1 MRKSILFVMSVWL
14 IQLTILAQVRVIE
27 VFPEQGKDN
36 ENIALALEKA
46 AGYKGKPVTVKLS
59 PGIYELDRSK
69 SAQVL
74 YYISNTTSETDDPDP
89 TKHIGLYLHSLKN
102 VTIDGCGSTLLLTGE
117 MTSFVLDQCEGIH
130 LKNLNI
136 DYKYPTQTEIEVLEE
151 GKDYL
156 IVQVHPTSQYR
167 IVDEQL
173 EWYGDGW
180 SFKNGIAQSYD
191 RVSDMTWRSWS
202 PTENLI
208 RAVEL
213 RPNVLY
219 LQYKEKPQVGLHIV
233 FQIRDSIRD
242 EVGGF
247 VNRSK
252 GIQLENINFYYLG
265 NFGVVCQF
273 SEDITVDR
281 CNFAPRPGSGRTN
294 AGFADFIQVSGCR
307 GMVDIKNSR
316 FVGAHDDPINI
327 HGTHL
332 RVTEFL
338 SGNRVKLRF
347 MHDQTFGFEAFF
359 KGDEIELV
367 DPRTLLAVE
376 KAKVKEAKLVTPREM
391 ELTLSGSLSPEV
403 MQLKDLVVE
412 NVTWTPEVRI
422 TNNYFARIP
431 TRGILIT
438 TRRKSLIEGNTF
450 YGMQMSGIF
459 VANDGFSWYESGPVH
474 DLIIRR
480 NTFFDC
486 GEPVINIDPE
496 NREYKGAI
504 HKNITIEENYFYMR
518 KNSSSV
524 IRAKAVDGL
533 VIRNNLIYFSD
544 AAKRKEADFIQTR
557 DCNEVLVEGISE
569 YYYEKKKKEN
579 MDN

>member
-1 MRKSILFVMSVWL
+1 MRKCILFVVSIWL
-14 IQLTILAQVRVIE
+14 IQLTILAQSRMIE
-27 VFPEQGKDN
+27 ISPEQGKDN
-36 ENIALALEKA
+36 ENLMLALEKA
-46 AGYKGKPVTVKLS
+46 AGYKGKPVTVRLS

-69 SAQVL
+69 STQVL
-74 YYISNTTSETDDPDP
+74 YHISNTTSESEDPDP

-102 VTIDGCGSTLLLTGE
+102 ITIDGCGSTLQMNGE
-117 MTSFVLDQCEGIH
+117 MTSFVLDRCEGII

-136 DYKYPTQTEIEVLEE
+136 DYKHPTQTEVEVLEE

-191 RVSDMTWRSWS
+191 RASNMTWRSWS
-202 PTENLI
+202 PMENLI

-233 FQIRDSIRD
+233 FQMRDSFRD
-242 EVGGF
+242 EVSGF

-252 GIQLENINFYYLG
+252 NVQLENLNFYYLG
-265 NFGVVCQF
+265 NFGVVCQY
-273 SEDITVDR
+273 SENVTFDR
-281 CNFAPRPGSGRTN
+281 CNFAPRPDSGRTN

-307 GMVDIKNSR
+307 GMIDIRNSR
-316 FVGAHDDPINI
+316 FSGAHDDPINI

-338 SGNRVKLRF
+338 SPNRLKVRF

-359 KGDEIELV
+359 KGDDIELV
-367 DPRTLLAVE
+367 DPLSLLAVE

-391 ELTLSGSLSPEV
+391 ELTLSGPLSPEV
-403 MQLKDLVVE
+403 IQRKDLVVE
-412 NVTWTPEVRI
+412 NVLWTPEVRI
-422 TNNYFARIP
+422 TNNYFERIP

-450 YGMQMSGIF
+450 YGMQMSGIL
-459 VANDGFSWYESGPVH
+459 VADDGLSWYESGPVH
-474 DLIIRR
+474 DLTIRR
-480 NTFFDC
+480 NTFFNC

-496 NREYKGAI
+496 NREYKGAV

-533 VIRNNLIYFSD
+533 VIRHNLIYTSD
-544 AAKRKEADFIQTR
+544 AEKNKESDFI
-557 DCNEVLVEGISE
+557 
-569 YYYEKKKKEN
+569 
-579 MDN
+579 

>member
-1 MRKSILFVMSVWL
+1 MRKCILFVVSIWL
-14 IQLTILAQVRVIE
+14 IQLTILAQSRVIE
-27 VFPEQGKDN
+27 ISPEQGKDN
-36 ENIALALEKA
+36 ENLMLALEKA
-46 AGYKGKPVTVKLS
+46 AGYKGKPVTVRLS

-69 SAQVL
+69 STQVL
-74 YYISNTTSETDDPDP
+74 YHISNTTSESEDPDP

-102 VTIDGCGSTLLLTGE
+102 ITIDGCGSTLQMNGE
-117 MTSFVLDQCEGIH
+117 MTSFVLDRCEGII

-136 DYKYPTQTEIEVLEE
+136 DYKHPTQTEVEVLEE

-191 RVSDMTWRSWS
+191 RASNMTWRSWS
-202 PTENLI
+202 PMENLI

-233 FQIRDSIRD
+233 FQMRDSFRD
-242 EVGGF
+242 EVSGF

-252 GIQLENINFYYLG
+252 NVQLENLNFYYLG
-265 NFGVVCQF
+265 NFGVVCQY
-273 SEDITVDR
+273 SENVTFDR
-281 CNFAPRPGSGRTN
+281 CNFAPRPDSGRTN

-307 GMVDIKNSR
+307 GMIDIRNSR
-316 FVGAHDDPINI
+316 FSGAHDDPINI

-332 RVTEFL
+332 RVMEFL
-338 SGNRVKLRF
+338 SPNRLKVRF

-359 KGDEIELV
+359 KGDDIELV
-367 DPRTLLAVE
+367 DPLSLLAVE
-376 KAKVKEAKLVTPREM
+376 KAKVKEAKLVTPHEM
-391 ELTLSGSLSPEV
+391 ELTLSGPLSPEV
-403 MQLKDLVVE
+403 IQRKDLVVE
-412 NVTWTPEVRI
+412 NVLWTPEVRI
-422 TNNYFARIP
+422 TNNYFERIP

-450 YGMQMSGIF
+450 YGMQMSGIL
-459 VANDGFSWYESGPVH
+459 VADDGLSWYESGPVH
-474 DLIIRR
+474 DLTIRR
-480 NTFFDC
+480 NTFFNC

-496 NREYKGAI
+496 NREYKGAV

-533 VIRNNLIYFSD
+533 VIRHNLIYTSD
-544 AAKRKEADFIQTR
+544 AEKNKESDFIQTR
-557 DCNEVLVEGISE
+557 DCNEVSVEKNRIQHHTC
-569 YYYEKKKKEN
+569 
-579 MDN
+579 D

>member
-1 MRKSILFVMSVWL
+1 MRKCILFVVSIWL
-14 IQLTILAQVRVIE
+14 IQLTILAQSRVIE
-27 VFPEQGKDN
+27 ISPEQGKDN
-36 ENIALALEKA
+36 ENLMLALEKA
-46 AGYKGKPVTVKLS
+46 AGYKGKPVTVRLS
-59 PGIYELDRSK
+59 LGIYELDRSK
-69 SAQVL
+69 STQVL
-74 YYISNTTSETDDPDP
+74 YHISNTTSESEDPDP

-102 VTIDGCGSTLLLTGE
+102 ITIDGCGSTLQMNGE
-117 MTSFVLDQCEGIH
+117 MTSFVLDRCEGII

-136 DYKYPTQTEIEVLEE
+136 DYKHPTQTEVEVLEE

-191 RVSDMTWRSWS
+191 RASNMTWRSWS
-202 PTENLI
+202 PMENLI
-208 RAVEL
+208 RAVKL

-233 FQIRDSIRD
+233 FQMRDSFRD
-242 EVGGF
+242 EVSGF

-252 GIQLENINFYYLG
+252 NVQLENINFYYLG
-265 NFGVVCQF
+265 NFGVVCQY
-273 SEDITVDR
+273 SENVTFDR
-281 CNFAPRPGSGRTN
+281 CNFAPRPDSGRTN

-307 GMVDIKNSR
+307 GMIDIRNSR
-316 FVGAHDDPINI
+316 FSGAHDDPINI

-338 SGNRVKLRF
+338 SPNRLKVRF

-359 KGDEIELV
+359 KGDDIELV
-367 DPRTLLAVE
+367 DPLSLLSVE

-391 ELTLSGSLSPEV
+391 ELTLSGPLSPEV
-403 MQLKDLVVE
+403 IQRKDLVVE
-412 NVTWTPEVRI
+412 NVLWTPEVRI
-422 TNNYFARIP
+422 TNNYFERIP

-450 YGMQMSGIF
+450 YGMQMSGIL
-459 VANDGFSWYESGPVH
+459 VADDGLSWYESGPVH
-474 DLIIRR
+474 DLTIRR
-480 NTFFDC
+480 NTFFNC
-486 GEPVINIDPE
+486 GEPIINIDPE
-496 NREYKGAI
+496 NREYKGTV

-533 VIRNNLIYFSD
+533 VIRHNLIYTSD
-544 AAKRKEADFIQTR
+544 AEKNKESDFIQT
-557 DCNEVLVEGISE
+557 D
-569 YYYEKKKKEN
+569 
-579 MDN
+579 

>member
-1 MRKSILFVMSVWL
+1 MRKCILFVVSIWL
-14 IQLTILAQVRVIE
+14 IQLTILAQSRVIE
-27 VFPEQGKDN
+27 ISPEQGKDN
-36 ENIALALEKA
+36 ENLMLALEKA
-46 AGYKGKPVTVKLS
+46 AGYKGKPVTVRLS

-69 SAQVL
+69 STQVL
-74 YYISNTTSETDDPDP
+74 YHISNTTSESEDPDP

-102 VTIDGCGSTLLLTGE
+102 ITIDGYGSTLQMNGE
-117 MTSFVLDQCEGIH
+117 MTSFVLDRCEGII

-136 DYKYPTQTEIEVLEE
+136 DYKHPTQTEVEVLEE

-191 RVSDMTWRSWS
+191 RASNMTWRSWS
-202 PTENLI
+202 PMENLI

-233 FQIRDSIRD
+233 FQMRDSFRD
-242 EVGGF
+242 EVSGF

-252 GIQLENINFYYLG
+252 NVQLENLNFYYLG
-265 NFGVVCQF
+265 NFGVVCQY
-273 SEDITVDR
+273 SENVTFDR
-281 CNFAPRPGSGRTN
+281 CNFAPRPDSGRTN

-307 GMVDIKNSR
+307 GMIDIRNSR
-316 FVGAHDDPINI
+316 FSGAHDDPINI

-332 RVTEFL
+332 RVMEFL
-338 SGNRVKLRF
+338 SPNRLKVRF

-359 KGDEIELV
+359 KGDDIELV
-367 DPRTLLAVE
+367 DPLSLLAVE

-391 ELTLSGSLSPEV
+391 ELTLFGPLSPEV
-403 MQLKDLVVE
+403 IQRKDLVVE
-412 NVTWTPEVRI
+412 NVLWTPEVRI
-422 TNNYFARIP
+422 TNNYFERIP

-450 YGMQMSGIF
+450 YGMQMSGILI
-459 VANDGFSWYESGPVH
+459 ADDGLSWYESGPVH
-474 DLIIRR
+474 DLTIRR
-480 NTFFDC
+480 NTFFNC

-496 NREYKGAI
+496 NREYKGAV

-533 VIRNNLIYFSD
+533 VIRHNLIYISD
-544 AAKRKEADFIQTR
+544 AEKNKESDFIQTR
-557 DCNEVLVEGISE
+557 DCNEVSVEKNRIQHHTC
-569 YYYEKKKKEN
+569 
-579 MDN
+579 D

>member
-1 MRKSILFVMSVWL
+1 MRKCILFVVSIWL
-14 IQLTILAQVRVIE
+14 IQLTILAQSRVIE
-27 VFPEQGKDN
+27 ISPEQGKDN
-36 ENIALALEKA
+36 ENLMLALEKA
-46 AGYKGKPVTVKLS
+46 AGYKGKPVTVRLS

-69 SAQVL
+69 STQVL
-74 YYISNTTSETDDPDP
+74 YHISNTTSESEDPDP

-102 VTIDGCGSTLLLTGE
+102 ITIDGCGSTLQMNGE
-117 MTSFVLDQCEGIH
+117 MTSFVLDRCEGII

-136 DYKYPTQTEIEVLEE
+136 DYKHPTQTEVEVLEE

-191 RVSDMTWRSWS
+191 RASNMTWRSWS
-202 PTENLI
+202 PMENLI

-233 FQIRDSIRD
+233 FQMRDSFRD
-242 EVGGF
+242 EVSGF

-252 GIQLENINFYYLG
+252 NVQLENLNFYYLG
-265 NFGVVCQF
+265 NFGVVCQY
-273 SEDITVDR
+273 SENVTFDR
-281 CNFAPRPGSGRTN
+281 CNFAPRPDSGRTN

-307 GMVDIKNSR
+307 GMIDIRNSR
-316 FVGAHDDPINI
+316 FSGAHDDPINI

-338 SGNRVKLRF
+338 SPNRLKVRF

-359 KGDEIELV
+359 KGDDIELV
-367 DPRTLLAVE
+367 DPLSLLAVE

-391 ELTLSGSLSPEV
+391 ELTLSGPLSPEV
-403 MQLKDLVVE
+403 IQRKDLVVE
-412 NVTWTPEVRI
+412 NVLWTPEVRI
-422 TNNYFARIP
+422 TNNYFERIP

-450 YGMQMSGIF
+450 YGMQMSGIL
-459 VANDGFSWYESGPVH
+459 VADDGLSWYESGPVH
-474 DLIIRR
+474 DLTICR
-480 NTFFDC
+480 NTFFNC

-496 NREYKGAI
+496 NREYKGAV

-524 IRAKAVDGL
+524 IRAKAVEGL
-533 VIRNNLIYFSD
+533 VIRHNLIYTSD
-544 AAKRKEADFIQTR
+544 AEKNKESDFIQTR
-557 DCNEVLVEGISE
+557 DCNEVSVEKNRIQHHTC
-569 YYYEKKKKEN
+569 
-579 MDN
+579 D

>member
-1 MRKSILFVMSVWL
+1 MRKCILFVVSIWL
-14 IQLTILAQVRVIE
+14 IQLTILAQSRVIE
-27 VFPEQGKDN
+27 ISPEQGKDN
-36 ENIALALEKA
+36 ENLMLALEKA
-46 AGYKGKPVTVKLS
+46 AGYKGKPVTVRLS

-69 SAQVL
+69 STQVL
-74 YYISNTTSETDDPDP
+74 YHISNTTSESEDPDP

-102 VTIDGCGSTLLLTGE
+102 ITIDGCGSTLQMNGE
-117 MTSFVLDQCEGIH
+117 MTSFVLDRCEGII

-136 DYKYPTQTEIEVLEE
+136 DYKHPTQTEVEVLEE

-191 RVSDMTWRSWS
+191 RASNMTWRSWS
-202 PTENLI
+202 PMENLI

-233 FQIRDSIRD
+233 FQMRDSFRD
-242 EVGGF
+242 EVSGF

-252 GIQLENINFYYLG
+252 NVQLENLNFYYLG
-265 NFGVVCQF
+265 NFGVVCQY
-273 SEDITVDR
+273 SENVTFDR
-281 CNFAPRPGSGRTN
+281 CNFAPRPDSGRTN

-307 GMVDIKNSR
+307 GMIDIRNSR
-316 FVGAHDDPINI
+316 FSGAHDDPINI

-332 RVTEFL
+332 RVMEFL
-338 SGNRVKLRF
+338 SPNRLKVRF

-359 KGDEIELV
+359 KGDDIELV
-367 DPRTLLAVE
+367 DPLSLLAVE

-391 ELTLSGSLSPEV
+391 ELTLSGPLSPEV
-403 MQLKDLVVE
+403 IQRKDLVVE
-412 NVTWTPEVRI
+412 NVLWTPEVRI
-422 TNNYFARIP
+422 TNNYFERIP

-450 YGMQMSGIF
+450 YGMQMSGIL
-459 VANDGFSWYESGPVH
+459 VADDGLSWYESGPVH
-474 DLIIRR
+474 DLTIRR
-480 NTFFDC
+480 NTFFNC

-496 NREYKGAI
+496 NREYKGAV

-524 IRAKAVDGL
+524 IRAKAVNGL
-533 VIRNNLIYFSD
+533 VIRHNLIYTSD
-544 AAKRKEADFIQTR
+544 AEKNKESDFIQTR
-557 DCNEVLVEGISE
+557 DCNEVSVEKNRIQHHTC
-569 YYYEKKKKEN
+569 
-579 MDN
+579 D

>member
-1 MRKSILFVMSVWL
+1 MRKCILFVVSIWL
-14 IQLTILAQVRVIE
+14 IQLTILAQSRVIE
-27 VFPEQGKDN
+27 ISPEQGKDN
-36 ENIALALEKA
+36 ENLMLALEKA
-46 AGYKGKPVTVKLS
+46 AGYKGKPVTVRLS

-69 SAQVL
+69 STQVL
-74 YYISNTTSETDDPDP
+74 YHISNTTSESEDPDP

-102 VTIDGCGSTLLLTGE
+102 ITIDGCGSTLQMNGE
-117 MTSFVLDQCEGIH
+117 MTSFVLDRCEGII

-136 DYKYPTQTEIEVLEE
+136 DYKHPTQTEVEVLEE

-191 RVSDMTWRSWS
+191 RASNMTWRSWS
-202 PTENLI
+202 PMENLI

-233 FQIRDSIRD
+233 FQMRDSFRD
-242 EVGGF
+242 EVSGF

-252 GIQLENINFYYLG
+252 NVQLENLNFYYLG
-265 NFGVVCQF
+265 NFGVVCQY
-273 SEDITVDR
+273 SENVTFDR
-281 CNFAPRPGSGRTN
+281 CNFAPRPDSGRTN

-307 GMVDIKNSR
+307 GMIDIRNSR
-316 FVGAHDDPINI
+316 FSGAHDDPINI

-332 RVTEFL
+332 RVMEFL
-338 SGNRVKLRF
+338 SPNRLKVRF

-359 KGDEIELV
+359 KGDDIELV
-367 DPRTLLAVE
+367 DPLSLLAVE

-391 ELTLSGSLSPEV
+391 ELTLSGPLSPEV
-403 MQLKDLVVE
+403 IQRKDLVVE
-412 NVTWTPEVRI
+412 NVLWTPEVRI
-422 TNNYFARIP
+422 TNNYFERIP

-450 YGMQMSGIF
+450 YGMQMSGIL
-459 VANDGFSWYESGPVH
+459 VADDGLSWYESGPVH
-474 DLIIRR
+474 DLTIRR
-480 NTFFDC
+480 NTFFNC
-486 GEPVINIDPE
+486 GESVINIDPE
-496 NREYKGAI
+496 NREYKGAV

-533 VIRNNLIYFSD
+533 VIRHNLIYTSD
-544 AAKRKEADFIQTR
+544 AEKNKESDFIQTR
-557 DCNEVLVEGISE
+557 DCNEVSVEKNRIQ
-569 YYYEKKKKEN
+569 YHTC
-579 MDN
+579 D

>member
-1 MRKSILFVMSVWL
+1 MRKCILFVVSIWL
-14 IQLTILAQVRVIE
+14 IQLTILAQSRVIE
-27 VFPEQGKDN
+27 ISPEKGKDN
-36 ENIALALEKA
+36 ENLMLALEKA
-46 AGYKGKPVTVKLS
+46 AGYKGKPVTVRLS

-69 SAQVL
+69 STQVL
-74 YYISNTTSETDDPDP
+74 YHISNTTSESEDPDP

-102 VTIDGCGSTLLLTGE
+102 ITIDGCGSTLQMNGE
-117 MTSFVLDQCEGIH
+117 MTSFVLDRCEGII

-136 DYKYPTQTEIEVLEE
+136 DYKHPTQTEVEVLEE

-191 RVSDMTWRSWS
+191 RASNMTWRSWS
-202 PTENLI
+202 PMENLI

-233 FQIRDSIRD
+233 FQMRDSFRD
-242 EVGGF
+242 EVSGF

-252 GIQLENINFYYLG
+252 NVQLENLNFYYLG
-265 NFGVVCQF
+265 NFGVVCQY
-273 SEDITVDR
+273 SENVTFDR
-281 CNFAPRPGSGRTN
+281 CNFAPRPDSGRTN

-307 GMVDIKNSR
+307 GMIDIRNSR
-316 FVGAHDDPINI
+316 FSGAHDDPINI

-332 RVTEFL
+332 RVMEFL
-338 SGNRVKLRF
+338 SPNRLKVRF

-359 KGDEIELV
+359 KGDDIELV
-367 DPRTLLAVE
+367 DPLSLLAVE

-391 ELTLSGSLSPEV
+391 ELTLSGPLSPEV
-403 MQLKDLVVE
+403 IQRKDLVVE
-412 NVTWTPEVRI
+412 NVLWTPEVRI
-422 TNNYFARIP
+422 TNNYFERIP

-450 YGMQMSGIF
+450 YGMQMSGIL
-459 VANDGFSWYESGPVH
+459 VADDGLSWYESGPVH
-474 DLIIRR
+474 DLTIRR
-480 NTFFDC
+480 NTFFNC

-496 NREYKGAI
+496 NREYKGAV

-533 VIRNNLIYFSD
+533 VIRHNLIYTSD
-544 AAKRKEADFIQTR
+544 AEKNKESDFIQTR
-557 DCNEVLVEGISE
+557 DCNEVSVEKNRIQHHTC
-569 YYYEKKKKEN
+569 
-579 MDN
+579 D

>member
-1 MRKSILFVMSVWL
+1 MRKCILFVVSIWL
-14 IQLTILAQVRVIE
+14 IQLTILAQSRVIE
-27 VFPEQGKDN
+27 ISPKQGKDN
-36 ENIALALEKA
+36 ENLMLALEKA
-46 AGYKGKPVTVKLS
+46 AGYKGKPVTVRLS

-69 SAQVL
+69 STQVL
-74 YYISNTTSETDDPDP
+74 YHISNTTSESEDPDP

-102 VTIDGCGSTLLLTGE
+102 ITIDGCGSTLQMNGE
-117 MTSFVLDQCEGIH
+117 MTSFVLDRCEGII

-136 DYKYPTQTEIEVLEE
+136 DYKHPTQTEVEVLEE

-191 RVSDMTWRSWS
+191 RASNMTWRSWS
-202 PTENLI
+202 PMENLI

-233 FQIRDSIRD
+233 FQMRDSFRD
-242 EVGGF
+242 EVSGF

-252 GIQLENINFYYLG
+252 NVQLENLNFYYLG
-265 NFGVVCQF
+265 NFGVVCQY
-273 SEDITVDR
+273 SENVTFDR
-281 CNFAPRPGSGRTN
+281 CNFAPRPDSGRTN

-307 GMVDIKNSR
+307 GMIDIRNSR
-316 FVGAHDDPINI
+316 FSGAHDDPINI

-332 RVTEFL
+332 RVMEFL
-338 SGNRVKLRF
+338 SPNRLKVRF

-359 KGDEIELV
+359 KGDDIELV
-367 DPRTLLAVE
+367 DPLSLLAVE
-376 KAKVKEAKLVTPREM
+376 KAKVKEAKLVTPHEM
-391 ELTLSGSLSPEV
+391 ELTLSGPLSPEV
-403 MQLKDLVVE
+403 IQRKDLVVE
-412 NVTWTPEVRI
+412 NVLWTPEVRI
-422 TNNYFARIP
+422 TNNYFERIP

-450 YGMQMSGIF
+450 YGMQMSGIL
-459 VANDGFSWYESGPVH
+459 VADDGLSWYESGPVH
-474 DLIIRR
+474 DLTIRR
-480 NTFFDC
+480 NTFFNC

-496 NREYKGAI
+496 NREYKGAV

-533 VIRNNLIYFSD
+533 VIRHNLIYTSD
-544 AAKRKEADFIQTR
+544 AEKNKESDFIQTR
-557 DCNEVLVEGISE
+557 DCNEVSVEKNRIQHHTC
-569 YYYEKKKKEN
+569 
-579 MDN
+579 D

>member
-1 MRKSILFVMSVWL
+1 MRKCILFVVSIWL
-14 IQLTILAQVRVIE
+14 IQLTILAQSRVIE
-27 VFPEQGKDN
+27 ISPEQGKDN
-36 ENIALALEKA
+36 ENLMLALEKA
-46 AGYKGKPVTVKLS
+46 AGYKGKPVTVRLS

-69 SAQVL
+69 STQVL
-74 YYISNTTSETDDPDP
+74 YHISNTTSESEDPDP

-102 VTIDGCGSTLLLTGE
+102 ITIDGCGSTLQMNGE
-117 MTSFVLDQCEGIH
+117 MTSFVLDRCEGII

-136 DYKYPTQTEIEVLEE
+136 DYKHPTQTEVEVLEE

-180 SFKNGIAQSYD
+180 SFKNGIAQLYD
-191 RVSDMTWRSWS
+191 RASNMTWRSWS
-202 PTENLI
+202 PMENLI

-219 LQYKEKPQVGLHIV
+219 LQYKEKTQVGLHIV
-233 FQIRDSIRD
+233 FQMRDSFRD
-242 EVGGF
+242 EVSGF

-252 GIQLENINFYYLG
+252 NVQLENLNFYYLG
-265 NFGVVCQF
+265 NFGVVCQY
-273 SEDITVDR
+273 SENVTFDR
-281 CNFAPRPGSGRTN
+281 CNFAPRPDSGRTN

-307 GMVDIKNSR
+307 GMIDIRNSR
-316 FVGAHDDPINI
+316 FSGAHDDPINI

-338 SGNRVKLRF
+338 SPNRLKVRF

-359 KGDEIELV
+359 KGDDIELV
-367 DPRTLLAVE
+367 DPLSLLAVE

-391 ELTLSGSLSPEV
+391 ELTLSGPLSPEV
-403 MQLKDLVVE
+403 IQRKDLVVE
-412 NVTWTPEVRI
+412 NVLWTPEVRI
-422 TNNYFARIP
+422 TNNYFERIP

-450 YGMQMSGIF
+450 YGMQMSGIL
-459 VANDGFSWYESGPVH
+459 VADDGLSWYESGPVH
-474 DLIIRR
+474 DLTIRR
-480 NTFFDC
+480 NTFFNC

-496 NREYKGAI
+496 NREYKGAVY
-504 HKNITIEENYFYMR
+504 KNITIEENYFYMR

-533 VIRNNLIYFSD
+533 VIRHNLIYTSD
-544 AAKRKEADFIQTR
+544 AEKNKESDFIQTR
-557 DCNEVLVEGISE
+557 DCNEVSVEKNRIQHHTC
-569 YYYEKKKKEN
+569 
-579 MDN
+579 D

>member
-1 MRKSILFVMSVWL
+1 MRKCILFVVSIWL
-14 IQLTILAQVRVIE
+14 IQLTILAQSRVIE
-27 VFPEQGKDN
+27 ISPEQGKDN
-36 ENIALALEKA
+36 ENLMLALEKA
-46 AGYKGKPVTVKLS
+46 AGYKGKPVTVRLS

-69 SAQVL
+69 STQVL
-74 YYISNTTSETDDPDP
+74 YHISNTTSESEDPDP

-102 VTIDGCGSTLLLTGE
+102 ITIDGCGSTLQMNGE
-117 MTSFVLDQCEGIH
+117 MTSFVLDRCEGII

-136 DYKYPTQTEIEVLEE
+136 DYKHPTQTEVEVLEE

-180 SFKNGIAQSYD
+180 SFRNGIAQSYD
-191 RVSDMTWRSWS
+191 RASNMTWRSWS
-202 PTENLI
+202 PMENLI

-233 FQIRDSIRD
+233 FQMRDSFRD
-242 EVGGF
+242 EVSGF

-252 GIQLENINFYYLG
+252 NVQLENINFYYLG
-265 NFGVVCQF
+265 NFGVVCQY
-273 SEDITVDR
+273 SENVTFDR
-281 CNFAPRPGSGRTN
+281 CNFAPRPDSGRTN

-307 GMVDIKNSR
+307 GMIDIRNSR
-316 FVGAHDDPINI
+316 FSGAHDDPINI

-338 SGNRVKLRF
+338 SPNRLKVRF

-359 KGDEIELV
+359 KGDDIELV
-367 DPRTLLAVE
+367 DPLSLLAVE

-391 ELTLSGSLSPEV
+391 ELTLSGPLSPEV
-403 MQLKDLVVE
+403 IQRKDLVVE
-412 NVTWTPEVRI
+412 NVLWTPEVRI
-422 TNNYFARIP
+422 TNNYFERIP

-450 YGMQMSGIF
+450 YGMQMSGIL
-459 VANDGFSWYESGPVH
+459 VADDGLSWYESGPVH
-474 DLIIRR
+474 DLTIRR
-480 NTFFDC
+480 NTFFNC

-496 NREYKGAI
+496 NREYKGAV

-533 VIRNNLIYFSD
+533 VIRHNLIYTSD
-544 AAKRKEADFIQTR
+544 AEKNKESDFIQTR
-557 DCNEVLVEGISE
+557 DCNEVSVEKNRIQHHTC
-569 YYYEKKKKEN
+569 
-579 MDN
+579 D

>member
-1 MRKSILFVMSVWL
+1 MRKCILFVVSIWL
-14 IQLTILAQVRVIE
+14 IQLTILAQSRVIE
-27 VFPEQGKDN
+27 ISPKQGKDN
-36 ENIALALEKA
+36 ENLMLALEKA
-46 AGYKGKPVTVKLS
+46 AGYKGKPVTVRLS

-69 SAQVL
+69 STQVL
-74 YYISNTTSETDDPDP
+74 YHISNTTSESEDPDP

-102 VTIDGCGSTLLLTGE
+102 ITIDGCGSTLQMNGE
-117 MTSFVLDQCEGIH
+117 MTSFVLDRCEGII

-136 DYKYPTQTEIEVLEE
+136 DYKHPTQTEVEVLEE

-191 RVSDMTWRSWS
+191 RASNMTWRSWS
-202 PTENLI
+202 PMENLI

-233 FQIRDSIRD
+233 FQMRDSFRD
-242 EVGGF
+242 EVSGF

-252 GIQLENINFYYLG
+252 NVQLENLNFYYLG
-265 NFGVVCQF
+265 NFGVVCQY
-273 SEDITVDR
+273 SENVTFDR
-281 CNFAPRPGSGRTN
+281 CNFAPRPDSGRTN

-307 GMVDIKNSR
+307 GMIDIRNSR
-316 FVGAHDDPINI
+316 FSGAHDDPINI

-332 RVTEFL
+332 RVMEFL
-338 SGNRVKLRF
+338 SPNRLKVRF

-359 KGDEIELV
+359 KGDDIELV
-367 DPRTLLAVE
+367 DPLSLLAVE

-391 ELTLSGSLSPEV
+391 ELTLSGPLSPEV
-403 MQLKDLVVE
+403 IQRKDLVVE
-412 NVTWTPEVRI
+412 NVLWTPEVRI
-422 TNNYFARIP
+422 TNNYFERIP

-450 YGMQMSGIF
+450 YGMQMSGIL
-459 VANDGFSWYESGPVH
+459 VADDGLSWYESGPVH
-474 DLIIRR
+474 DLTIRR
-480 NTFFDC
+480 NTFFNC

-496 NREYKGAI
+496 NREYKGAV

-524 IRAKAVDGL
+524 IRAKAVEGL
-533 VIRNNLIYFSD
+533 VIRHNLIYTSD
-544 AAKRKEADFIQTR
+544 AEKNKESNFIQTR
-557 DCNEVLVEGISE
+557 DCNEVSVEKNRIQHHTC
-569 YYYEKKKKEN
+569 
-579 MDN
+579 D

>member
-1 MRKSILFVMSVWL
+1 MRKCILFVVSIWL
-14 IQLTILAQVRVIE
+14 IQLTILAQSRVIE
-27 VFPEQGKDN
+27 ISPEQGKDN
-36 ENIALALEKA
+36 ENLMLALEKA
-46 AGYKGKPVTVKLS
+46 AGYKGKPVTVRLS
-59 PGIYELDRSK
+59 PGIYKLDRSK
-69 SAQVL
+69 STQVL
-74 YYISNTTSETDDPDP
+74 YHISNTTSESEDPDP

-102 VTIDGCGSTLLLTGE
+102 ITIDGCGSTLQMNGE
-117 MTSFVLDQCEGIH
+117 MTSFVLDRCEGII

-136 DYKYPTQTEIEVLEE
+136 DYKHPTQTEVEVLEE

-191 RVSDMTWRSWS
+191 RASNMTWRSWS
-202 PTENLI
+202 PMENLI

-233 FQIRDSIRD
+233 FQMRDSFRD
-242 EVGGF
+242 EVSGF

-252 GIQLENINFYYLG
+252 NVQLENLNFYYLG
-265 NFGVVCQF
+265 NFGVVCQY
-273 SEDITVDR
+273 SENVTFDR
-281 CNFAPRPGSGRTN
+281 CNFAPRPDSGRTN

-307 GMVDIKNSR
+307 GMIDIRNSR
-316 FVGAHDDPINI
+316 FSGAHDDPINI

-338 SGNRVKLRF
+338 SPNRLKVRF

-359 KGDEIELV
+359 KGDDIELV
-367 DPRTLLAVE
+367 DPLSLLAVE

-391 ELTLSGSLSPEV
+391 ELTLSGPLSPEV
-403 MQLKDLVVE
+403 IQRKDLVVE
-412 NVTWTPEVRI
+412 NVLWTPEVRI
-422 TNNYFARIP
+422 TNNYFERIP

-450 YGMQMSGIF
+450 YGMQMSGIL
-459 VANDGFSWYESGPVH
+459 VADDGLSWYESGPVH
-474 DLIIRR
+474 DLTIRR
-480 NTFFDC
+480 NTFFNC

-496 NREYKGAI
+496 NREYKGAV

-533 VIRNNLIYFSD
+533 VIRHNLIYTSD
-544 AAKRKEADFIQTR
+544 AEKNKESDFIQTR
-557 DCNEVLVEGISE
+557 DCNEVSVEKNRIQHHTC
-569 YYYEKKKKEN
+569 
-579 MDN
+579 D

>member
-1 MRKSILFVMSVWL
+1 MRKCILFVVSIWL
-14 IQLTILAQVRVIE
+14 IQLTILAQSRMIE
-27 VFPEQGKDN
+27 ISPEQGKDN
-36 ENIALALEKA
+36 ENLMLALEKA
-46 AGYKGKPVTVKLS
+46 AGYKGKPVTVRLS

-69 SAQVL
+69 STQVL
-74 YYISNTTSETDDPDP
+74 YHISNTTSESEDPDP

-102 VTIDGCGSTLLLTGE
+102 ITIDGCGSTLQMNGE
-117 MTSFVLDQCEGIH
+117 MTSFVLDRCEGII

-136 DYKYPTQTEIEVLEE
+136 DYKHPTQTEVEVLEE

-191 RVSDMTWRSWS
+191 RASNMTWRSWS
-202 PTENLI
+202 PMENLI

-233 FQIRDSIRD
+233 FQMRDSFRD
-242 EVGGF
+242 EVSGF

-252 GIQLENINFYYLG
+252 NVQLENLNFYYLG
-265 NFGVVCQF
+265 NFGVVCQY
-273 SEDITVDR
+273 SENVTFDR
-281 CNFAPRPGSGRTN
+281 CNFAPRPDSGRTN

-307 GMVDIKNSR
+307 GMIDIRNSR
-316 FVGAHDDPINI
+316 FSGAHDDPINI

-338 SGNRVKLRF
+338 SPNRLKVRF

-359 KGDEIELV
+359 KGDDIELV
-367 DPRTLLAVE
+367 DPLSLLAVE
-376 KAKVKEAKLVTPREM
+376 KAKVKEVKLVTPREM
-391 ELTLSGSLSPEV
+391 ELTLSGPLSPEV
-403 MQLKDLVVE
+403 IQRKDLVVE
-412 NVTWTPEVRI
+412 NVLWTPEVRI
-422 TNNYFARIP
+422 TNNYFERIP

-450 YGMQMSGIF
+450 YGMQMSGIL
-459 VANDGFSWYESGPVH
+459 VADDGLSWYESGPVH
-474 DLIIRR
+474 DLTIRR
-480 NTFFDC
+480 NTFFNC

-496 NREYKGAI
+496 NREYKGAV

-533 VIRNNLIYFSD
+533 VIRHNLIYTSD
-544 AAKRKEADFIQTR
+544 AEKNKESDFIQTR
-557 DCNEVLVEGISE
+557 DCNEVSVEKNRIQHHTC
-569 YYYEKKKKEN
+569 
-579 MDN
+579 D

>member
-1 MRKSILFVMSVWL
+1 MRKCILFVVSIWL
-14 IQLTILAQVRVIE
+14 IQLTILAQSRVIE
-27 VFPEQGKDN
+27 ISPKQGKDN
-36 ENIALALEKA
+36 ENLMLALEKA
-46 AGYKGKPVTVKLS
+46 AGYKGKPVTVRLS

-69 SAQVL
+69 STQVL
-74 YYISNTTSETDDPDP
+74 YHISNTTSESEDPDP

-102 VTIDGCGSTLLLTGE
+102 ITIDGCGSTLQMNGE
-117 MTSFVLDQCEGIH
+117 MTSFVLDRCEGII

-136 DYKYPTQTEIEVLEE
+136 DYKHPTQTEVEVLEE

-191 RVSDMTWRSWS
+191 RASNMTWRSWS
-202 PTENLI
+202 PMENLI
-208 RAVEL
+208 RAVKL

-233 FQIRDSIRD
+233 FQMRDSFRD
-242 EVGGF
+242 EVSGF

-252 GIQLENINFYYLG
+252 NVQLENLNFYYLG
-265 NFGVVCQF
+265 NFGVVCQY
-273 SEDITVDR
+273 SENVTFDR
-281 CNFAPRPGSGRTN
+281 CNFAPRPDSGRTN

-307 GMVDIKNSR
+307 GMIDIRNSR
-316 FVGAHDDPINI
+316 FSGAHDDPINI

-338 SGNRVKLRF
+338 SPNRLKVRF

-359 KGDEIELV
+359 KGDDIELV
-367 DPRTLLAVE
+367 DPLSLLAVE

-391 ELTLSGSLSPEV
+391 ELTLSGPLSPEV
-403 MQLKDLVVE
+403 IQRKDLVVE
-412 NVTWTPEVRI
+412 NVLWTPEVRI
-422 TNNYFARIP
+422 TNNYFERIP

-450 YGMQMSGIF
+450 YGMQMSGIL
-459 VANDGFSWYESGPVH
+459 VADDGLSWYESGPVH
-474 DLIIRR
+474 DLTIRR
-480 NTFFDC
+480 NTFFNC

-496 NREYKGAI
+496 NREYKGAV

-533 VIRNNLIYFSD
+533 VIRHNLIYTSD
-544 AAKRKEADFIQTR
+544 AEKNKESDFIQTR
-557 DCNEVLVEGISE
+557 DCNEVSVEKNRIQHHTC
-569 YYYEKKKKEN
+569 
-579 MDN
+579 D

>member
-1 MRKSILFVMSVWL
+1 MRKCILFVVSIWL
-14 IQLTILAQVRVIE
+14 IQLTILAQSRVIE
-27 VFPEQGKDN
+27 ISPEQGKDN
-36 ENIALALEKA
+36 ENLMLALEKA
-46 AGYKGKPVTVKLS
+46 AGYKGKPVTVRLS

-69 SAQVL
+69 STQVL
-74 YYISNTTSETDDPDP
+74 YHISNTTSESEDPDP

-102 VTIDGCGSTLLLTGE
+102 ITIDGCGSTLQMNGE
-117 MTSFVLDQCEGIH
+117 MTSFVFDRCEGII

-136 DYKYPTQTEIEVLEE
+136 DYKHPTQTEVEVLEE

-191 RVSDMTWRSWS
+191 RASNMTWRSWS
-202 PTENLI
+202 PMENLI

-233 FQIRDSIRD
+233 FQMRDSFRD
-242 EVGGF
+242 EVSGF

-252 GIQLENINFYYLG
+252 NVQLENLNFYYLG
-265 NFGVVCQF
+265 NFGVVCQY
-273 SEDITVDR
+273 SENVTFDR
-281 CNFAPRPGSGRTN
+281 CNFAPRPDSGRTN

-307 GMVDIKNSR
+307 GMIDIRNSR
-316 FVGAHDDPINI
+316 FSGAHDDPINI

-338 SGNRVKLRF
+338 SPNRLKVRF

-359 KGDEIELV
+359 KGDDIELV
-367 DPRTLLAVE
+367 DPLSLLAVE

-391 ELTLSGSLSPEV
+391 ELTLSGPLSPEV
-403 MQLKDLVVE
+403 IQRKDLVVE
-412 NVTWTPEVRI
+412 NVLWTPEVRI
-422 TNNYFARIP
+422 TNNYFERIP

-450 YGMQMSGIF
+450 YGMQMSGIL
-459 VANDGFSWYESGPVH
+459 VADDGLSWYESGPVH
-474 DLIIRR
+474 DLTIRR
-480 NTFFDC
+480 NTFFNC

-496 NREYKGAI
+496 NREYKGAV

-524 IRAKAVDGL
+524 IRAKAVNGL
-533 VIRNNLIYFSD
+533 VIRHNLIYTSD
-544 AAKRKEADFIQTR
+544 AEKNKESDFIQTR
-557 DCNEVLVEGISE
+557 DCNEVSVEKNRIQHHTC
-569 YYYEKKKKEN
+569 
-579 MDN
+579 D

>member
-1 MRKSILFVMSVWL
+1 MRKCILFVVSIWL
-14 IQLTILAQVRVIE
+14 IQLTILAQSRVIE
-27 VFPEQGKDN
+27 ISPEQGKDN
-36 ENIALALEKA
+36 ENLMLALEKA
-46 AGYKGKPVTVKLS
+46 AGYKGKPVTVRLS

-69 SAQVL
+69 STQVL
-74 YYISNTTSETDDPDP
+74 YHISNTTSESEDPDP

-102 VTIDGCGSTLLLTGE
+102 ITIDGCGSTLQMNGE
-117 MTSFVLDQCEGIH
+117 MTSFVLDRCEGII

-136 DYKYPTQTEIEVLEE
+136 DYKHPTQTEVEVLEE

-191 RVSDMTWRSWS
+191 RASNMTWRSWS
-202 PTENLI
+202 PMENLI

-233 FQIRDSIRD
+233 FQMRDSFRD
-242 EVGGF
+242 EVSGF

-252 GIQLENINFYYLG
+252 NVQLENLNFYYLG
-265 NFGVVCQF
+265 NFGVVCQY
-273 SEDITVDR
+273 SENVTFDR
-281 CNFAPRPGSGRTN
+281 CNFAPRPDSGRTN

-307 GMVDIKNSR
+307 GMIDIRNSR
-316 FVGAHDDPINI
+316 FSGAHDDPINI

-332 RVTEFL
+332 RVMEFL
-338 SGNRVKLRF
+338 SPNRLKVRF

-359 KGDEIELV
+359 KGDDIELV
-367 DPRTLLAVE
+367 DPLSLLAVE
-376 KAKVKEAKLVTPREM
+376 KAKVKEAKLVTPHEM
-391 ELTLSGSLSPEV
+391 ELTLSGPLSPEV
-403 MQLKDLVVE
+403 IQRKDLVVE
-412 NVTWTPEVRI
+412 NVLWTPEVRI
-422 TNNYFARIP
+422 TNNYFERIP

-450 YGMQMSGIF
+450 YGMQMSGIL
-459 VANDGFSWYESGPVH
+459 VADDGLSWYESGPVH
-474 DLIIRR
+474 DLTIRR
-480 NTFFDC
+480 NTFLNC
-486 GEPVINIDPE
+486 GEPVINIAPE
-496 NREYKGAI
+496 NREYKGAV

-533 VIRNNLIYFSD
+533 VIRHNLIYTSD
-544 AAKRKEADFIQTR
+544 AEKNKESNFIQTR
-557 DCNEVLVEGISE
+557 DCNEVSVEKNRIQHHTC
-569 YYYEKKKKEN
+569 
-579 MDN
+579 D

>member
-1 MRKSILFVMSVWL
+1 MRKCILFVVSIWL
-14 IQLTILAQVRVIE
+14 IQLTILAQSRVIE
-27 VFPEQGKDN
+27 ISPEQGKDN
-36 ENIALALEKA
+36 ENLMLALEKA
-46 AGYKGKPVTVKLS
+46 AGYKGKPVTVRLS

-69 SAQVL
+69 STQVL
-74 YYISNTTSETDDPDP
+74 YHISNTTSESEDPDP

-102 VTIDGCGSTLLLTGE
+102 ITIDGCGSTLQMNGE
-117 MTSFVLDQCEGIH
+117 MTSFVLDRCEGII

-136 DYKYPTQTEIEVLEE
+136 DYKHPTQTEVEVLEE

-191 RVSDMTWRSWS
+191 RASNMTWRSWS
-202 PTENLI
+202 PMENLI
-208 RAVEL
+208 RAVKL

-233 FQIRDSIRD
+233 FQMRDSFRD
-242 EVGGF
+242 EVSGF

-252 GIQLENINFYYLG
+252 NVQLENLNFYYLG
-265 NFGVVCQF
+265 NFGVVCQY
-273 SEDITVDR
+273 SENVTFDR
-281 CNFAPRPGSGRTN
+281 CNFAPRPDSGRTN

-307 GMVDIKNSR
+307 GMIDIRNSR
-316 FVGAHDDPINI
+316 FSGAHDDPINI

-338 SGNRVKLRF
+338 SPNRLKVRF

-359 KGDEIELV
+359 KGDDIELV
-367 DPRTLLAVE
+367 DPLSLLAVE

-391 ELTLSGSLSPEV
+391 ELTLSGPLSPEV
-403 MQLKDLVVE
+403 IQRKDLVVE
-412 NVTWTPEVRI
+412 NVLWTPEVRI
-422 TNNYFARIP
+422 TNNYFERIP

-450 YGMQMSGIF
+450 YGMQMSGIL
-459 VANDGFSWYESGPVH
+459 VADDGLSWYESGPVH
-474 DLIIRR
+474 NLTIRR
-480 NTFFDC
+480 NTFLNC

-496 NREYKGAI
+496 NREYKGAV

-533 VIRNNLIYFSD
+533 VIRHNLIYTSD
-544 AAKRKEADFIQTR
+544 AEKNKESDFIQTR
-557 DCNEVLVEGISE
+557 DCNEVSVEKNRIQHHTC
-569 YYYEKKKKEN
+569 
-579 MDN
+579 D

>member
-1 MRKSILFVMSVWL
+1 MRKCILFVVSIWL
-14 IQLTILAQVRVIE
+14 IQLTILAQSRVIE
-27 VFPEQGKDN
+27 ISPEQGKDN
-36 ENIALALEKA
+36 ENLMLALEKA
-46 AGYKGKPVTVKLS
+46 AGYKGKPVTVRLS

-69 SAQVL
+69 STQVL
-74 YYISNTTSETDDPDP
+74 YHISNTTSESEDPDP

-102 VTIDGCGSTLLLTGE
+102 ITIDGCGSTLQMNGE
-117 MTSFVLDQCEGIH
+117 MTSFVLDRCEGII

-136 DYKYPTQTEIEVLEE
+136 DYKHPTQTEVEVLEE

-191 RVSDMTWRSWS
+191 RASNMTWRSWS
-202 PTENLI
+202 PMENLI
-208 RAVEL
+208 RAVKL

-233 FQIRDSIRD
+233 FQMRDSFRD
-242 EVGGF
+242 EVSGF

-252 GIQLENINFYYLG
+252 NVQLENLNFYYLG
-265 NFGVVCQF
+265 NFGVVCQY
-273 SEDITVDR
+273 SENVTFDR
-281 CNFAPRPGSGRTN
+281 CNFAPRPDSGRTN

-307 GMVDIKNSR
+307 GMIDIRNSR
-316 FVGAHDDPINI
+316 FSGAHDDPINI

-338 SGNRVKLRF
+338 SPNRLKVRF

-359 KGDEIELV
+359 KGDDIELV
-367 DPRTLLAVE
+367 DPLSLLAVE

-391 ELTLSGSLSPEV
+391 ELTLSGPLSPEV
-403 MQLKDLVVE
+403 IQRKDLVVE
-412 NVTWTPEVRI
+412 NVLWTPEVRI
-422 TNNYFARIP
+422 TNNYFERIP

-450 YGMQMSGIF
+450 YGMQMSGIL
-459 VANDGFSWYESGPVH
+459 VADDGLSWYESGPVH
-474 DLIIRR
+474 DLTIRR
-480 NTFFDC
+480 NTFFNC

-496 NREYKGAI
+496 NREYKGAV

-524 IRAKAVDGL
+524 IRAKAVNGL
-533 VIRNNLIYFSD
+533 VIRHNLIYTSD
-544 AAKRKEADFIQTR
+544 AEKNKESDFIQTR
-557 DCNEVLVEGISE
+557 DCNEVSVEKNRIQHHTC
-569 YYYEKKKKEN
+569 
-579 MDN
+579 D

>member
-1 MRKSILFVMSVWL
+1 MRKCILFVVSIWF
-14 IQLTILAQVRVIE
+14 IQLTTFAQSRVIE
-27 VFPEQGKDN
+27 VSSEQGKDN
-36 ENIALALEKA
+36 ENLMLALEKA
-46 AGYKGKPVTVKLS
+46 AGYKGKPVTVRLS

-69 SAQVL
+69 STQVL
-74 YYISNTTSETDDPDP
+74 YHISNTTSESEDPDP

-102 VTIDGCGSTLLLTGE
+102 ITIDGCGSTLQMNGE
-117 MTSFVLDQCEGIH
+117 MTSFVLDRCEGII

-136 DYKYPTQTEIEVLEE
+136 DYKHPTQTEVEVLEE

-156 IVQVHPTSQYR
+156 IVRVHPTSQYR

-191 RVSDMTWRSWS
+191 RISNMTWRSWS
-202 PTENLI
+202 PMENLI

-233 FQIRDSIRD
+233 FQIRDSFRD
-242 EVGGF
+242 EVSGF
-247 VNRSK
+247 VNQSK
-252 GIQLENINFYYLG
+252 NVQLENINFYYLG
-265 NFGVVCQF
+265 NFGVVCQY
-273 SEDITVDR
+273 SENVTFDR
-281 CNFAPRPGSGRTN
+281 CNFAPRPDSGRTN
-294 AGFADFIQVSGCR
+294 AGFADFIQISGCR
-307 GMVDIKNSR
+307 GMIDIKNSR
-316 FVGAHDDPINI
+316 FSGAHDDPINI

-338 SGNRVKLRF
+338 SPNRLKVRF

-359 KGDEIELV
+359 KGDNIELV
-367 DPRTLLAVE
+367 DPLSLLAVE

-391 ELTLSGSLSPEV
+391 ELTLFGPLSPEV
-403 MQLKDLVVE
+403 IQRKDLVVE
-412 NVTWTPEVRI
+412 NVLWTPEVRI
-422 TNNYFARIP
+422 TNNYFERIP

-438 TRRKSLIEGNTF
+438 THRKSLIEGNTF
-450 YGMQMSGIF
+450 YGMQMSGIL
-459 VANDGFSWYESGPVH
+459 VADDGLSWYESGPVH
-474 DLIIRR
+474 DLTIRR
-480 NTFFDC
+480 NTFFNC

-496 NREYKGAI
+496 NREYKGAV

-533 VIRNNLIYFSD
+533 VIRHNLIYTSD
-544 AAKRKEADFIQTR
+544 TEKNKESDFIQTQ
-557 DCNEVLVEGISE
+557 DCNEVSVEKNRIQ
-569 YYYEKKKKEN
+569 YHTC
-579 MDN
+579 D

>member
-1 MRKSILFVMSVWL
+1 MRKCILFVVSIWL
-14 IQLTILAQVRVIE
+14 IQLTILAQSRMIE
-27 VFPEQGKDN
+27 ISPEQGKDN
-36 ENIALALEKA
+36 ENLMLALEKA
-46 AGYKGKPVTVKLS
+46 AGYKGKPVTVRLS

-69 SAQVL
+69 STQVL
-74 YYISNTTSETDDPDP
+74 YHISNTTSESEDPDP

-102 VTIDGCGSTLLLTGE
+102 ITIDGCGSTLQMNGE
-117 MTSFVLDQCEGIH
+117 MTSFVLDRCEGII

-136 DYKYPTQTEIEVLEE
+136 DYKHPTQTEVEVLEE

-180 SFKNGIAQSYD
+180 SFRNGIAQSYD
-191 RVSDMTWRSWS
+191 RASNMTWRSWS
-202 PTENLI
+202 PMENLI

-233 FQIRDSIRD
+233 FQMRDSFRD
-242 EVGGF
+242 EVSGF

-252 GIQLENINFYYLG
+252 NVQLENLNFYYLG
-265 NFGVVCQF
+265 NFGVVCQY
-273 SEDITVDR
+273 SENVTFDR
-281 CNFAPRPGSGRTN
+281 CNFAPRPDSGRTN

-307 GMVDIKNSR
+307 GMIDIRNSR
-316 FVGAHDDPINI
+316 FSGAHDDPINI

-338 SGNRVKLRF
+338 SPNRLKVRF

-359 KGDEIELV
+359 KGDDIELV
-367 DPRTLLAVE
+367 DPLSLLAVE

-391 ELTLSGSLSPEV
+391 ELTLSGPLSPEV
-403 MQLKDLVVE
+403 IQRKDLVVE
-412 NVTWTPEVRI
+412 NVLWTPEVRI
-422 TNNYFARIP
+422 TNNYFERIP

-450 YGMQMSGIF
+450 YGMQMSGIL
-459 VANDGFSWYESGPVH
+459 VADDGLSWYESGPVH
-474 DLIIRR
+474 DLTIRR
-480 NTFFDC
+480 NTFFNC
-486 GEPVINIDPE
+486 GEPIINIDPE
-496 NREYKGAI
+496 NREYKGAV

-533 VIRNNLIYFSD
+533 VIRHNLIYTSD
-544 AAKRKEADFIQTR
+544 TEKNKESDFIQTR
-557 DCNEVLVEGISE
+557 DCNEVSVEKNRIQHHTC
-569 YYYEKKKKEN
+569 
-579 MDN
+579 D

>member
-1 MRKSILFVMSVWL
+1 MRKCILFVVSIWL
-14 IQLTILAQVRVIE
+14 IQLTILAQSRVIE
-27 VFPEQGKDN
+27 ISPEQGKDN
-36 ENIALALEKA
+36 ENLMLALEKA
-46 AGYKGKPVTVKLS
+46 VGYKGKPVTVRLS

-69 SAQVL
+69 STQVL
-74 YYISNTTSETDDPDP
+74 YHISNTTSESEDLDP

-102 VTIDGCGSTLLLTGE
+102 ITIDGCGSTLQMNGE
-117 MTSFVLDQCEGIH
+117 MTSFVLDRCEGII

-136 DYKYPTQTEIEVLEE
+136 DYKHPTQTEVEVLEE

-191 RVSDMTWRSWS
+191 RASNMTWRSWS
-202 PTENLI
+202 PMENLI

-233 FQIRDSIRD
+233 FQMRDSFRD
-242 EVGGF
+242 EVSGF

-252 GIQLENINFYYLG
+252 NVQLENLNFYYLG
-265 NFGVVCQF
+265 NFGVVCQY
-273 SEDITVDR
+273 SENVTFDR
-281 CNFAPRPGSGRTN
+281 CNFAPRPDSGRTN

-307 GMVDIKNSR
+307 GMIDIRNSR
-316 FVGAHDDPINI
+316 FSGAHDDPINI

-338 SGNRVKLRF
+338 SPNRLKVRF

-359 KGDEIELV
+359 KGDDIELV
-367 DPRTLLAVE
+367 DPLSLLAVE

-391 ELTLSGSLSPEV
+391 ELTLSGPLSPEV
-403 MQLKDLVVE
+403 IKRKDLVVE
-412 NVTWTPEVRI
+412 NVLWTPEVRI
-422 TNNYFARIP
+422 TNNYFERIP

-450 YGMQMSGIF
+450 YGMQMSGIL
-459 VANDGFSWYESGPVH
+459 VADDGLSWYESGPVH
-474 DLIIRR
+474 DLTIRR
-480 NTFFDC
+480 NTFLNC

-496 NREYKGAI
+496 NREYKGAV

-533 VIRNNLIYFSD
+533 VIRHNLIYTSD
-544 AAKRKEADFIQTR
+544 AEKNKESDFIQTR
-557 DCNEVLVEGISE
+557 DCNGVSVEKNRIQHHTC
-569 YYYEKKKKEN
+569 
-579 MDN
+579 D

>member
-1 MRKSILFVMSVWL
+1 MRKCILFVVSIWL
-14 IQLTILAQVRVIE
+14 IQLTILAQSRVIE
-27 VFPEQGKDN
+27 ISPEQGKDN
-36 ENIALALEKA
+36 ENLMLALEKA
-46 AGYKGKPVTVKLS
+46 AGYKGKPVTVRLS

-69 SAQVL
+69 STQVL
-74 YYISNTTSETDDPDP
+74 YHISNTTSESEDPDP

-102 VTIDGCGSTLLLTGE
+102 ITIDGCGSTLQMNGE
-117 MTSFVLDQCEGIH
+117 MTSFVLDRCEGII

-136 DYKYPTQTEIEVLEE
+136 DYKHPTQTEVEVLEE

-180 SFKNGIAQSYD
+180 SFRNGIAQSYD
-191 RVSDMTWRSWS
+191 RASNMTWRSWS
-202 PTENLI
+202 PMENLI

-233 FQIRDSIRD
+233 FQMRDSFRD
-242 EVGGF
+242 EVSGF

-252 GIQLENINFYYLG
+252 NVQLENLNFYYLG
-265 NFGVVCQF
+265 NFGVVCQY
-273 SEDITVDR
+273 SENVTFDR
-281 CNFAPRPGSGRTN
+281 CNFAPRPDSGRTN

-307 GMVDIKNSR
+307 GMIDIRNSR
-316 FVGAHDDPINI
+316 FSGAHDDPINI

-338 SGNRVKLRF
+338 SPNRLKVRF

-359 KGDEIELV
+359 KGDDIELV
-367 DPRTLLAVE
+367 DPLSLLAVE

-391 ELTLSGSLSPEV
+391 ELTLSGPLSPEV
-403 MQLKDLVVE
+403 IQRKDLVVE
-412 NVTWTPEVRI
+412 NVLWTPEVRI
-422 TNNYFARIP
+422 TNNYFERIP

-450 YGMQMSGIF
+450 YGMQMSGIL
-459 VANDGFSWYESGPVH
+459 VADDGLSWYESGPVH
-474 DLIIRR
+474 DLTIRR
-480 NTFFDC
+480 NTFFNC

-496 NREYKGAI
+496 NREYKGAV

-533 VIRNNLIYFSD
+533 VIRHNLIYTSD
-544 AAKRKEADFIQTR
+544 AEKNKESDFIQTR
-557 DCNEVLVEGISE
+557 DCNEVSVEKNRIQHHTC
-569 YYYEKKKKEN
+569 
-579 MDN
+579 D

>member
-1 MRKSILFVMSVWL
+1 MRKCILFVVSIWL
-14 IQLTILAQVRVIE
+14 IQLTILAQSRMIE
-27 VFPEQGKDN
+27 ISPEQGKDN
-36 ENIALALEKA
+36 ENLMLALEKA
-46 AGYKGKPVTVKLS
+46 AGYKGKPVTVRLS
-59 PGIYELDRSK
+59 PGIYKLDRSK
-69 SAQVL
+69 STQVL
-74 YYISNTTSETDDPDP
+74 YHISNTTSESEDPDP

-102 VTIDGCGSTLLLTGE
+102 ITIDGCGSTLQMNGE
-117 MTSFVLDQCEGIH
+117 MTSFVLDRCEGII

-136 DYKYPTQTEIEVLEE
+136 DYKHPTQTEVEVLEE

-191 RVSDMTWRSWS
+191 RASNMTWRSWS
-202 PTENLI
+202 PMENLI

-233 FQIRDSIRD
+233 FQMRDSFRD
-242 EVGGF
+242 EVSGF

-252 GIQLENINFYYLG
+252 NVQLENLNFYYLG
-265 NFGVVCQF
+265 NFGVVCQY
-273 SEDITVDR
+273 SENVTFDR
-281 CNFAPRPGSGRTN
+281 CNFAPRPDSGRTN

-307 GMVDIKNSR
+307 GMIDIRNSR
-316 FVGAHDDPINI
+316 FSGAHDDPINI

-338 SGNRVKLRF
+338 SPNRLKVRF
-347 MHDQTFGFEAFF
+347 MHEQTFGFEAFF
-359 KGDEIELV
+359 KGDDIELV
-367 DPRTLLAVE
+367 DPLSLLAVE

-391 ELTLSGSLSPEV
+391 ELTLSGPLSPEV
-403 MQLKDLVVE
+403 IQRKDLVVE
-412 NVTWTPEVRI
+412 NVLWTPEVRI
-422 TNNYFARIP
+422 TNNYFERIP

-438 TRRKSLIEGNTF
+438 TRRKSLIEGNTL
-450 YGMQMSGIF
+450 YGMQMSGIL
-459 VANDGFSWYESGPVH
+459 VADDGLSWYESGPVH
-474 DLIIRR
+474 DLTIRR
-480 NTFFDC
+480 NTFFNC

-496 NREYKGAI
+496 NREYKGAV

-533 VIRNNLIYFSD
+533 VIRHNLIYTSD
-544 AAKRKEADFIQTR
+544 AEKNKESDFIQTR
-557 DCNEVLVEGISE
+557 DCNEVSVEKNRIQHHTC
-569 YYYEKKKKEN
+569 
-579 MDN
+579 D

>member
-1 MRKSILFVMSVWL
+1 MRKCILFVVSIWL
-14 IQLTILAQVRVIE
+14 IQLTILAQSRMIE
-27 VFPEQGKDN
+27 ISPEQGKDN
-36 ENIALALEKA
+36 ENLMLALEKA
-46 AGYKGKPVTVKLS
+46 AGYKGKPVTVRLS

-69 SAQVL
+69 STQVL
-74 YYISNTTSETDDPDP
+74 YHISNTTSESEDPDP

-102 VTIDGCGSTLLLTGE
+102 ITIDGCGSTLQMNGE
-117 MTSFVLDQCEGIH
+117 MTSFVLDRCEGII

-136 DYKYPTQTEIEVLEE
+136 DYKHPTQTEVEVLEE

-191 RVSDMTWRSWS
+191 RASNMTWRSWS
-202 PTENLI
+202 PMENLI

-233 FQIRDSIRD
+233 FQMRDSFRD
-242 EVGGF
+242 EVSGF

-252 GIQLENINFYYLG
+252 NVQLENLNFYYLG
-265 NFGVVCQF
+265 NFGVVCQY
-273 SEDITVDR
+273 SENVTFDR
-281 CNFAPRPGSGRTN
+281 CNFAPRPDSGRTN

-307 GMVDIKNSR
+307 GMIDIRNSR
-316 FVGAHDDPINI
+316 FSGAHDDPINI

-338 SGNRVKLRF
+338 SPNRLKVRF

-359 KGDEIELV
+359 KGDDIELV
-367 DPRTLLAVE
+367 DPLSLLAVE

-391 ELTLSGSLSPEV
+391 ELTLSGPLSPEV
-403 MQLKDLVVE
+403 IQRKDLVVE
-412 NVTWTPEVRI
+412 NVLWTPEVRI
-422 TNNYFARIP
+422 TNNYFERIP

-450 YGMQMSGIF
+450 YGMQMSGIL
-459 VANDGFSWYESGPVH
+459 VADDGLSWYESGPVH
-474 DLIIRR
+474 DLTIRR
-480 NTFFDC
+480 NTFFNC

-496 NREYKGAI
+496 NREYKGAV

-533 VIRNNLIYFSD
+533 VIRHNLIYTSD
-544 AAKRKEADFIQTR
+544 AEKNKESNFIQTR
-557 DCNEVLVEGISE
+557 DCNEVSVEKNRIQ
-569 YYYEKKKKEN
+569 YHTC
-579 MDN
+579 D

>member
-1 MRKSILFVMSVWL
+1 MRKCILFVVSIWL
-14 IQLTILAQVRVIE
+14 IQLTILAQSRVIE
-27 VFPEQGKDN
+27 ISPEQGKDN
-36 ENIALALEKA
+36 ENLMLALEKA
-46 AGYKGKPVTVKLS
+46 AGYKGKPVTVRLS

-69 SAQVL
+69 STQVL
-74 YYISNTTSETDDPDP
+74 YHISNTTSESEDPDP

-102 VTIDGCGSTLLLTGE
+102 ITIDGCGSTLQMNGE
-117 MTSFVLDQCEGIH
+117 MTSFVLDRCEGII

-136 DYKYPTQTEIEVLEE
+136 DYKHPTQTEVEVLEE

-191 RVSDMTWRSWS
+191 RASNMTWRSWS
-202 PTENLI
+202 PMENLI

-233 FQIRDSIRD
+233 FQMRDSFRD
-242 EVGGF
+242 EVSGF

-252 GIQLENINFYYLG
+252 NVQLENLNFYYLG
-265 NFGVVCQF
+265 NFGVVCQY
-273 SEDITVDR
+273 SENVTFDR
-281 CNFAPRPGSGRTN
+281 CNFAPRPDSGRTN

-307 GMVDIKNSR
+307 GMIDIRNSR
-316 FVGAHDDPINI
+316 FSGAHDDPINI

-332 RVTEFL
+332 RVMEFL
-338 SGNRVKLRF
+338 SPNRLKVRF

-359 KGDEIELV
+359 KGDDIELV
-367 DPRTLLAVE
+367 DPLSLLAVE

-391 ELTLSGSLSPEV
+391 ELTLFGPLSPEV
-403 MQLKDLVVE
+403 IQRKDLVVE
-412 NVTWTPEVRI
+412 NVLWTPEVRI
-422 TNNYFARIP
+422 TNNYFERIP

-450 YGMQMSGIF
+450 YGMQMSGIL
-459 VANDGFSWYESGPVH
+459 VADDGLSWYESGPVH
-474 DLIIRR
+474 DLTIRR
-480 NTFFDC
+480 NTFFNC
-486 GEPVINIDPE
+486 GELVINIDPE
-496 NREYKGAI
+496 NREYKGAV

-524 IRAKAVDGL
+524 IRAKAVNGL
-533 VIRNNLIYFSD
+533 VIRHNLIYTSD
-544 AAKRKEADFIQTR
+544 AEKNKESDFIQTR
-557 DCNEVLVEGISE
+557 DCNEVSVEKNRIQHHTC
-569 YYYEKKKKEN
+569 
-579 MDN
+579 D

>member
-1 MRKSILFVMSVWL
+1 MRKCILFVVSIWL
-14 IQLTILAQVRVIE
+14 IQLTILAQSRVIE
-27 VFPEQGKDN
+27 ISPEQGKDN
-36 ENIALALEKA
+36 ENLMLALEKA
-46 AGYKGKPVTVKLS
+46 VGYKGKPVTVRLS

-69 SAQVL
+69 STQVL
-74 YYISNTTSETDDPDP
+74 YHISNTTSESEDLDP

-102 VTIDGCGSTLLLTGE
+102 ITIDGCGSTLQMNGE
-117 MTSFVLDQCEGIH
+117 MTSFVLDRCEGII

-136 DYKYPTQTEIEVLEE
+136 DYKHPTQTEVEVLEE

-191 RVSDMTWRSWS
+191 RASNMTWRSWS
-202 PTENLI
+202 PMENLI

-233 FQIRDSIRD
+233 FQMRDSFRD
-242 EVGGF
+242 EVSGF

-252 GIQLENINFYYLG
+252 NVQLENLNFYYLG
-265 NFGVVCQF
+265 NFGVVCQY
-273 SEDITVDR
+273 SENVTFDR
-281 CNFAPRPGSGRTN
+281 CNFAPRPDSGRTN

-307 GMVDIKNSR
+307 GMIDIRNSR
-316 FVGAHDDPINI
+316 FSGAHDDPINI

-338 SGNRVKLRF
+338 SPNRLKVRF

-359 KGDEIELV
+359 KGDDIELV
-367 DPRTLLAVE
+367 DPLSLLAVE

-391 ELTLSGSLSPEV
+391 ELTLSGPLSPEV
-403 MQLKDLVVE
+403 IKRKDLVVE
-412 NVTWTPEVRI
+412 NVLWTPEVRI
-422 TNNYFARIP
+422 TNNYFERIP

-450 YGMQMSGIF
+450 YGMQMSGIL
-459 VANDGFSWYESGPVH
+459 VADDGLSWYESGPVH
-474 DLIIRR
+474 DLTIRR
-480 NTFFDC
+480 NTFLNC

-496 NREYKGAI
+496 NREYKGAV

-533 VIRNNLIYFSD
+533 VIRHNLIYTSD
-544 AAKRKEADFIQTR
+544 AEKNKESDFIQTR
-557 DCNEVLVEGISE
+557 DCNEVSVEKNRIQHHTC
-569 YYYEKKKKEN
+569 
-579 MDN
+579 D

>member
-1 MRKSILFVMSVWL
+1 MRKCILFVVSIWL
-14 IQLTILAQVRVIE
+14 IQLTILAQSRVIE
-27 VFPEQGKDN
+27 ISPEQGKDN
-36 ENIALALEKA
+36 ENLMLALEKA
-46 AGYKGKPVTVKLS
+46 AGYKGKPVTVRLS

-69 SAQVL
+69 STQVL
-74 YYISNTTSETDDPDP
+74 YHISNTTSESEDPDP

-102 VTIDGCGSTLLLTGE
+102 ITIDGCGSTLQMNGE
-117 MTSFVLDQCEGIH
+117 MTSFVLDRCEGII

-136 DYKYPTQTEIEVLEE
+136 DYKHPTQTEVEVLEE

-191 RVSDMTWRSWS
+191 RASNMTWRSWS
-202 PTENLI
+202 PMENLI
-208 RAVEL
+208 RAVKL

-233 FQIRDSIRD
+233 FQMRDSFRD
-242 EVGGF
+242 EVSGF

-252 GIQLENINFYYLG
+252 NVQLENLNFYYLG
-265 NFGVVCQF
+265 NFGVVCQY
-273 SEDITVDR
+273 SENVTFDR
-281 CNFAPRPGSGRTN
+281 CNFAPRPDSGRTN

-307 GMVDIKNSR
+307 GMIDIRNSR
-316 FVGAHDDPINI
+316 FSGAHDDPINI

-338 SGNRVKLRF
+338 SPNRLKVRF

-359 KGDEIELV
+359 KGDDIELV
-367 DPRTLLAVE
+367 DPLSLLAVE

-391 ELTLSGSLSPEV
+391 ELTLSGPLSPEV
-403 MQLKDLVVE
+403 IQRKDLVVE
-412 NVTWTPEVRI
+412 NVLWTPEVRI
-422 TNNYFARIP
+422 TNNYFERIP

-450 YGMQMSGIF
+450 YGMQMSGIL
-459 VANDGFSWYESGPVH
+459 VADDGLSWYESGPVH
-474 DLIIRR
+474 NLTIRR
-480 NTFFDC
+480 NTFLNC

-496 NREYKGAI
+496 NREYKGAV

-533 VIRNNLIYFSD
+533 VIRHNLIYTSD
-544 AAKRKEADFIQTR
+544 AEKNKESNFIQTR
-557 DCNEVLVEGISE
+557 DCNEVSVEKNRIQHHTC
-569 YYYEKKKKEN
+569 
-579 MDN
+579 D

>member
-1 MRKSILFVMSVWL
+1 MRKCILFVVSIWL
-14 IQLTILAQVRVIE
+14 IQLTILAQSRVIE
-27 VFPEQGKDN
+27 ISPEQGKDN
-36 ENIALALEKA
+36 ENLMLALEKA
-46 AGYKGKPVTVKLS
+46 AGYKGKPVTVRLS

-69 SAQVL
+69 STQVL
-74 YYISNTTSETDDPDP
+74 YHISNTTSESEDTDP

-102 VTIDGCGSTLLLTGE
+102 ITIDGCGSTLQMNGE
-117 MTSFVLDQCEGIH
+117 MTSFVLDRCEGII

-136 DYKYPTQTEIEVLEE
+136 DYKHPTQTEVEVLEE

-180 SFKNGIAQSYD
+180 SFKNGIAQLYD
-191 RVSDMTWRSWS
+191 RASNMTWRSWS
-202 PTENLI
+202 PMENLI

-219 LQYKEKPQVGLHIV
+219 LQYKEKTQVGLHIV
-233 FQIRDSIRD
+233 FQMRDSFRD
-242 EVGGF
+242 EVSGF

-252 GIQLENINFYYLG
+252 NVQLENLNFYYLG
-265 NFGVVCQF
+265 NFGVVCQY
-273 SEDITVDR
+273 SENVTFDR
-281 CNFAPRPGSGRTN
+281 CNFAPRPDSGRTN

-307 GMVDIKNSR
+307 GMIDIRNSR
-316 FVGAHDDPINI
+316 FSGAHDDPINI

-338 SGNRVKLRF
+338 SPNRLKVRF

-359 KGDEIELV
+359 KGDDIELV
-367 DPRTLLAVE
+367 DPLSLLAVE

-391 ELTLSGSLSPEV
+391 ELTLSGPLSPEV
-403 MQLKDLVVE
+403 IQRKDLVVE
-412 NVTWTPEVRI
+412 NVLWTPEVRI
-422 TNNYFARIP
+422 TNNYFERIP

-450 YGMQMSGIF
+450 YGMQMSGIL
-459 VANDGFSWYESGPVH
+459 VADDGLSWYESGPVH
-474 DLIIRR
+474 DLTIRR
-480 NTFFDC
+480 NTFFNC

-496 NREYKGAI
+496 NREYKGAV

-533 VIRNNLIYFSD
+533 VIRHNLIYTSD
-544 AAKRKEADFIQTR
+544 AEKNKESDFIQTR
-557 DCNEVLVEGISE
+557 DCNEVSVEKNRIQHHTC
-569 YYYEKKKKEN
+569 
-579 MDN
+579 D

>member
-1 MRKSILFVMSVWL
+1 MRKCILFVVSIWL
-14 IQLTILAQVRVIE
+14 IQLTILAQSRVIE
-27 VFPEQGKDN
+27 ISPEQGKDN
-36 ENIALALEKA
+36 ENLMLALEKA
-46 AGYKGKPVTVKLS
+46 AGYKGKPVTVRLS

-69 SAQVL
+69 STQVL
-74 YYISNTTSETDDPDP
+74 YHISNTTSESEDPDP

-102 VTIDGCGSTLLLTGE
+102 ITIDGCGSTLQMNGE
-117 MTSFVLDQCEGIH
+117 MTSFVLDRCEGII

-136 DYKYPTQTEIEVLEE
+136 DYKHPTQTEVEVLEE

-191 RVSDMTWRSWS
+191 RASNMTWRSWS
-202 PTENLI
+202 PMENLI

-233 FQIRDSIRD
+233 FQIRDSFRD
-242 EVGGF
+242 EVSGF

-252 GIQLENINFYYLG
+252 NVQLENLNFYYLG
-265 NFGVVCQF
+265 NFGVVCQY
-273 SEDITVDR
+273 SENVTFDR
-281 CNFAPRPGSGRTN
+281 CNFAPRPDSGRTN

-307 GMVDIKNSR
+307 GMIDIRNSR
-316 FVGAHDDPINI
+316 FSGAHDDPINI

-338 SGNRVKLRF
+338 SPNRLKVRF

-359 KGDEIELV
+359 KGDDIELV
-367 DPRTLLAVE
+367 DPLSLLAVE

-391 ELTLSGSLSPEV
+391 ELTLSGLLSPEV
-403 MQLKDLVVE
+403 IQRKDLVVE
-412 NVTWTPEVRI
+412 NVLWTPEVRI
-422 TNNYFARIP
+422 TNNYFERIP

-450 YGMQMSGIF
+450 YGMQMSGIL
-459 VANDGFSWYESGPVH
+459 VADDGLSWYESGPVH
-474 DLIIRR
+474 DLTIRR
-480 NTFFDC
+480 NTFFNC

-496 NREYKGAI
+496 NREYKGAV

-533 VIRNNLIYFSD
+533 VIRHNLIYTSD
-544 AAKRKEADFIQTR
+544 AEKNKESDFIQTR
-557 DCNEVLVEGISE
+557 DCNEVSVEKNRIQHHTC
-569 YYYEKKKKEN
+569 
-579 MDN
+579 D

>member
-1 MRKSILFVMSVWL
+1 MINTMRKCILFVVSIWL
-14 IQLTILAQVRVIE
+14 IQLTILAQSRVIE
-27 VFPEQGKDN
+27 ISPEQGKDN
-36 ENIALALEKA
+36 ENLMLALEKA
-46 AGYKGKPVTVKLS
+46 AGYKGKPVTVRLS

-69 SAQVL
+69 STQVL
-74 YYISNTTSETDDPDP
+74 YHISNTTSESEDPDP

-102 VTIDGCGSTLLLTGE
+102 ITIDGCGSTLQMNGE
-117 MTSFVLDQCEGIH
+117 MTSFVLDRCEGII

-136 DYKYPTQTEIEVLEE
+136 DYKHPTQTEVEVLEE

-191 RVSDMTWRSWS
+191 RASNMTWRSWS
-202 PTENLI
+202 PMENLI

-233 FQIRDSIRD
+233 FQMRDSFRD
-242 EVGGF
+242 EVSGF

-252 GIQLENINFYYLG
+252 NVQLENLNFYYLG
-265 NFGVVCQF
+265 NFGVVCQY
-273 SEDITVDR
+273 SENVTFDR
-281 CNFAPRPGSGRTN
+281 CNFAPRPDSGRTN

-307 GMVDIKNSR
+307 GMIDIRNSR
-316 FVGAHDDPINI
+316 FSGAHDDPINI

-338 SGNRVKLRF
+338 SPNRLKVRF

-359 KGDEIELV
+359 KGDDIELV
-367 DPRTLLAVE
+367 DPLSLLAVE

-391 ELTLSGSLSPEV
+391 ELTLSGPLSPEV
-403 MQLKDLVVE
+403 IQRKDLVVE
-412 NVTWTPEVRI
+412 NVLWTPEVRI
-422 TNNYFARIP
+422 TNNYFERIP

-450 YGMQMSGIF
+450 YGMQMSGIL
-459 VANDGFSWYESGPVH
+459 VADDGLSWYESGPVH
-474 DLIIRR
+474 DLTIRR
-480 NTFFDC
+480 NTFFNC

-496 NREYKGAI
+496 NREYKGAV

-533 VIRNNLIYFSD
+533 VIRHNLIYTSD
-544 AAKRKEADFIQTR
+544 AEKNKESDFIQTR
-557 DCNEVLVEGISE
+557 DCNEVSVEKNRIQHHTC
-569 YYYEKKKKEN
+569 
-579 MDN
+579 D

>member
-1 MRKSILFVMSVWL
+1 MRKCILFVVSIWL
-14 IQLTILAQVRVIE
+14 IQLTILAQSRVIE
-27 VFPEQGKDN
+27 ISPEQGKDN
-36 ENIALALEKA
+36 ENLMLALEKA
-46 AGYKGKPVTVKLS
+46 AGYKGKPVTVRLS

-69 SAQVL
+69 STQVL
-74 YYISNTTSETDDPDP
+74 YHISNTTSESEDPDP

-102 VTIDGCGSTLLLTGE
+102 ITIDGCGSTLQMNGE
-117 MTSFVLDQCEGIH
+117 MTSFVLDRCEGII

-136 DYKYPTQTEIEVLEE
+136 DYKHPTQTEVEVLEE

-191 RVSDMTWRSWS
+191 RASNMTWRSWS
-202 PTENLI
+202 PMENLI

-233 FQIRDSIRD
+233 FQMRDSFRD
-242 EVGGF
+242 EVSGF

-252 GIQLENINFYYLG
+252 NVQLENLNFYYLG
-265 NFGVVCQF
+265 NFGVVCQY
-273 SEDITVDR
+273 SENVTFDR
-281 CNFAPRPGSGRTN
+281 CNFAPRPDSGRTN

-307 GMVDIKNSR
+307 GMIDIRNSR
-316 FVGAHDDPINI
+316 FSGAHDDPINI

-338 SGNRVKLRF
+338 SPNRLKVRF

-359 KGDEIELV
+359 KGDDIELV
-367 DPRTLLAVE
+367 DPLSLLAVE

-391 ELTLSGSLSPEV
+391 ELTLSGPLSPEV
-403 MQLKDLVVE
+403 IQRKDLVVE
-412 NVTWTPEVRI
+412 NVLWTPEVRI
-422 TNNYFARIP
+422 TNNYFERIP

-450 YGMQMSGIF
+450 YGMQMSGIL
-459 VANDGFSWYESGPVH
+459 VADDGLSWYESGPVH
-474 DLIIRR
+474 DLTIRR
-480 NTFFDC
+480 NTFFNC

-496 NREYKGAI
+496 NREYKGAV

-533 VIRNNLIYFSD
+533 VIRHNLIYTSD
-544 AAKRKEADFIQTR
+544 AEKNKESNFIQTR
-557 DCNEVLVEGISE
+557 DCNEVSVEKNRIQHHTC
-569 YYYEKKKKEN
+569 
-579 MDN
+579 D

>member
-1 MRKSILFVMSVWL
+1 MRKCILFVVSIWL
-14 IQLTILAQVRVIE
+14 IQLTILAQSRVIE
-27 VFPEQGKDN
+27 ISPEQGKDN
-36 ENIALALEKA
+36 ENLMLALEKA
-46 AGYKGKPVTVKLS
+46 AGYKGKPVTVRLS

-69 SAQVL
+69 STQVL
-74 YYISNTTSETDDPDP
+74 YHISNTTSESEDPDP

-102 VTIDGCGSTLLLTGE
+102 ITIDGCGSTLQMNGE
-117 MTSFVLDQCEGIH
+117 MTSFVLDRCEGII

-136 DYKYPTQTEIEVLEE
+136 DYKHPTQTEVEVLEE

-191 RVSDMTWRSWS
+191 RASNMTWRSWS
-202 PTENLI
+202 PMENLI
-208 RAVEL
+208 RAVKL

-233 FQIRDSIRD
+233 FQMRDSFRD
-242 EVGGF
+242 EVSGF

-252 GIQLENINFYYLG
+252 NVQLENLNFYYLG
-265 NFGVVCQF
+265 NFGVVCQY
-273 SEDITVDR
+273 SENVTFDR
-281 CNFAPRPGSGRTN
+281 CNFAPRPDSGRTN

-307 GMVDIKNSR
+307 GMIDIRNSR
-316 FVGAHDDPINI
+316 FSGAHDDPINI

-338 SGNRVKLRF
+338 SPNRLKVRF

-359 KGDEIELV
+359 KGDDIELV
-367 DPRTLLAVE
+367 DPLSLLAVE

-391 ELTLSGSLSPEV
+391 ELTLSGPLSPEV
-403 MQLKDLVVE
+403 IQRKDLVVE
-412 NVTWTPEVRI
+412 NVLWTPEVRI
-422 TNNYFARIP
+422 TNNYFERIP

-450 YGMQMSGIF
+450 YGMQMSGIL
-459 VANDGFSWYESGPVH
+459 VADDGLSWYESGPVH
-474 DLIIRR
+474 DLTIRR
-480 NTFFDC
+480 NTFFNC

-496 NREYKGAI
+496 NREYKGAV

-533 VIRNNLIYFSD
+533 VIRHNLIYTSD
-544 AAKRKEADFIQTR
+544 AEKNKESDFIQTR
-557 DCNEVLVEGISE
+557 DCNEVSVEKNRIQHHT
-569 YYYEKKKKEN
+569 Y
-579 MDN
+579 D

>member
-1 MRKSILFVMSVWL
+1 MRKCILFVVSIWL
-14 IQLTILAQVRVIE
+14 IQLTILAQSRVIE
-27 VFPEQGKDN
+27 ISPEQGKDN
-36 ENIALALEKA
+36 ENLMLALEKA
-46 AGYKGKPVTVKLS
+46 AGYKGKPVTVRLS

-69 SAQVL
+69 STQVL
-74 YYISNTTSETDDPDP
+74 YHISNTTSESEDTDP

-102 VTIDGCGSTLLLTGE
+102 ITIDGCGSTLQMNGE
-117 MTSFVLDQCEGIH
+117 MTSFVLDRCEGII

-136 DYKYPTQTEIEVLEE
+136 DYKHPTQTEVEVLEE

-191 RVSDMTWRSWS
+191 RASNMTWRSWS
-202 PTENLI
+202 PMENLI

-233 FQIRDSIRD
+233 FQMRDSFRD
-242 EVGGF
+242 EVSGF

-252 GIQLENINFYYLG
+252 NVQLENLNFYYLG
-265 NFGVVCQF
+265 NFGVVCQY
-273 SEDITVDR
+273 SENVTFDR
-281 CNFAPRPGSGRTN
+281 CNFAPRPDSGRTN

-307 GMVDIKNSR
+307 GMIDIRNSR
-316 FVGAHDDPINI
+316 FSGAHDDPINI

-338 SGNRVKLRF
+338 SPNRLKVRF

-359 KGDEIELV
+359 KGDDIELV
-367 DPRTLLAVE
+367 DPLSLLAVE

-391 ELTLSGSLSPEV
+391 ELTLSGPLSPEV
-403 MQLKDLVVE
+403 IQRKDLVVE
-412 NVTWTPEVRI
+412 NVLWTPEVRI
-422 TNNYFARIP
+422 TNNYFERIP

-450 YGMQMSGIF
+450 YGMQMSGIL
-459 VANDGFSWYESGPVH
+459 VADDGLSWYESGPVH
-474 DLIIRR
+474 DLTIRR
-480 NTFFDC
+480 NTFFNC

-496 NREYKGAI
+496 NREYKGAV

-533 VIRNNLIYFSD
+533 VIRHNLIYTSD
-544 AAKRKEADFIQTR
+544 AEKNKESDFIQTR
-557 DCNEVLVEGISE
+557 DCNEVSVEKNRIQHHTC
-569 YYYEKKKKEN
+569 
-579 MDN
+579 D